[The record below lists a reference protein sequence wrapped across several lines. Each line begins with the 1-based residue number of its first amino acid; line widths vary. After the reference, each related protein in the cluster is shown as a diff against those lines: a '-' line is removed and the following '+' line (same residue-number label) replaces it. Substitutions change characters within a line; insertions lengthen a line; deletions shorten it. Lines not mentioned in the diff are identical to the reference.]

1 MESKSSPQGSPVKRS
16 HSNLF
21 GRILLSSTISRLQT
35 SNLESGRI
43 SKKLSCSVGYE
54 DPLPNDSLVRL
65 LRSFGDVVQQA
76 TDVFSSLE
84 ISLRQTQS
92 TIDRL
97 RIRSEAL
104 AESIQRGDPK
114 RHCKRICLSLT

>member
-1 MESKSSPQGSPVKRS
+1 MESISSPQVSPVKRP
-16 HSNLF
+16 HSNIL
-21 GRILLSSTISRLQT
+21 GRILLSSTTARLQT

-43 SKKLSCSVGYE
+43 SKKLSCAGGYQ

-65 LRSFGDVVQQA
+65 LRSFSDVVQQA
-76 TDVFSSLE
+76 ADVFTSLE
-84 ISLRQTQS
+84 SSLRQTQS

-114 RHCKRICLSLT
+114 RHCKRI